1 MPQDEKLTPTPS
13 DDFTIPS
20 RKRRL
25 DDVTHFGSDEPSAA
39 PESLPKVAPW
49 VLQHYFDGEIDL
61 IKELVGRFPQLPVMS
76 LITLREVGVKNKRG
90 VASMSTQDGAAG
102 LIAEVDGRS
111 RAVQFTFVL
120 SSMLALRFCPGKLTD
135 MDRNQWLD
143 PIRRETGEPAFL
155 WEQTRWENDYLI
167 GAAQKNFTNLFAFS
181 PNHIEAAARLTPEVT
196 RKLLDWL
203 QFFW

>member
-1 MPQDEKLTPTPS
+1 MPQDDKSTQP

-25 DDVTHFGSDEPSAA
+25 DDVTHFSSDPPVPTSET
-39 PESLPKVAPW
+39 LPKIAPW

-61 IKELVGRFPQLPVMS
+61 IKELVGRFPQVPVMS
-76 LITLREVGVKNKRG
+76 LITVREVGSKNKRG

-102 LIAEVDGRS
+102 LIAEVDARS

-120 SSMLALRFCPGKLTD
+120 SSMQALRFCPGRLTD
-135 MDRNQWLD
+135 MDRSQWLD
-143 PIRRETGEPAFL
+143 PIRRESGDPAFL
-155 WEQTRWENDYLI
+155 WDQARWENDYLI
-167 GAAQKNFTNLFAFS
+167 GSAQKNFTNLFAFS
-181 PNHIEAAARLTPEVT
+181 PHHIEAAARLTPEVT

-203 QFFW
+203 QYFW

>member
-1 MPQDEKLTPTPS
+1 MPQDDKSTQP

-25 DDVTHFGSDEPSAA
+25 DDVTHFSSDPPA
-39 PESLPKVAPW
+39 PTSETLPKIAPW

-61 IKELVGRFPQLPVMS
+61 IKELVGRFPQVPVMS
-76 LITLREVGVKNKRG
+76 LITVREVGSKNKRG

-102 LIAEVDGRS
+102 LIAEVDARS

-120 SSMLALRFCPGKLTD
+120 SSMLALRFCPGRLTD
-135 MDRNQWLD
+135 MDRSQWLD
-143 PIRRETGEPAFL
+143 PIRRESGDPAFL
-155 WEQTRWENDYLI
+155 WDQARWENDYLI
-167 GAAQKNFTNLFAFS
+167 GSAQKNFTNLFAFS
-181 PNHIEAAARLTPEVT
+181 PHHIEAAARLTPEVT

-203 QFFW
+203 QYFW